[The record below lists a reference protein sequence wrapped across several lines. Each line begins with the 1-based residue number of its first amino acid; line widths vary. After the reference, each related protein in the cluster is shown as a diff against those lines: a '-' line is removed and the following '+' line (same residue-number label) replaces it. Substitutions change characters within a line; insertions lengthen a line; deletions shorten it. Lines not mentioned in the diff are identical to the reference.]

1 MNFCLRRISVKCD
14 FGESFGCGI
23 VFVTSCQL
31 QRRSRQNR
39 TLAKKRSFC
48 NKILVD
54 HSNSQLPRGPHA
66 EAIVLSAAAVDA
78 DDVSAAVAAA
88 DDDVVVAL
96 LVLGARLSSFG
107 LSFFNEN
114 ENNFF
119 VIEI

>member
-1 MNFCLRRISVKCD
+1 M
-14 FGESFGCGI
+14 
-23 VFVTSCQL
+23 FVTSCQL

-78 DDVSAAVAAA
+78 DDVSAAVVAA

-96 LVLGARLSSFG
+96 LVLGPDCRHLDSRFSMKTKISF
-107 LSFFNEN
+107 
-114 ENNFF
+114 
-119 VIEI
+119 